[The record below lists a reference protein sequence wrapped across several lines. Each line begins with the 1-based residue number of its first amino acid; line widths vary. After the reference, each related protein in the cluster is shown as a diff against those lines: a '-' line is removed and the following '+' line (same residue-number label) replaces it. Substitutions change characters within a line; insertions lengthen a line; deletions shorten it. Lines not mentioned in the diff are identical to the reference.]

1 MSALDR
7 PVTVLFVSV
16 GNEALHGFV
25 DDLRARAPRW
35 RLVGVDVRADAAGM
49 YRCDAHA
56 LVPRRREPAFWSA
69 LCDLIRREHVDV
81 VYPLATEDQD
91 LFAAPGVRERLGV
104 PVVVSSAAAVAVAN
118 HKVALFRC
126 LSARPRLLPAHEI
139 VEGPAEAVAALCRLV
154 AAHGAALLKADGGTG
169 GAGLLLVGEP
179 QADSAP
185 VTGRAWLPVA
195 ELEAAWSQGG
205 PLARRVAPALFDAD
219 GWPRQV
225 VAWLPGDEYSVDV
238 LADAGATRAAVVRR
252 RTRATGG
259 LALTSTV
266 VEAADVEAAAREVVA
281 AVGLSFV
288 ANVQFRRDADGVPRL
303 LEINPR
309 IPGTIG
315 LTVAAGANLPLAA
328 ILQSLGERLD
338 LPAPRVGLSGLRFQ
352 GLVLTDERTA

>member
-1 MSALDR
+1 MSVLQR

-35 RLVGVDVRADAAGM
+35 RLVGVDVRDDAAGL

-56 LVPRRREPAFWSA
+56 LVPRRRDPAFWPA
-69 LCDLIRREHVDV
+69 LQALVRAERVDV
-81 VYPLATEDQD
+81 VHPLATDDQD

-104 PVVVSSAAAVAVAN
+104 PVVVSSADAVAAAN
-118 HKVALFRC
+118 HKLALFRR
-126 LSARPRLLPAHEI
+126 LADRPHLLPQH
-139 VEGPAEAVAALCRLV
+139 AEVATPREALDALERLV
-154 AAHGAALLKADGGTG
+154 AAHGAALVKADGGTG

-179 QADSAP
+179 LADPAP
-185 VTGRAWLPVA
+185 AAGRTFVPLAEVA
-195 ELEAAWSQGG
+195 AALADGG
-205 PLARRVAPALFDAD
+205 PLARRALPALFEPH

-238 LADAGATRAAVVRR
+238 LADAGETRAAVVRR
-252 RTRATGG
+252 RTRAVGG
-259 LALTSTV
+259 LALTSEV
-266 VEAADVEAAAREVVA
+266 VDAPDVEAAAREVVA

-288 ANVQFRRDADGVPRL
+288 ANVQFRRDVAGLPRL

-315 LTVAAGANLPLAA
+315 LTVAAGCNLPLAA
-328 ILQSLGERLD
+328 LAQALGERVS
-338 LPAPRVGLSGLRFQ
+338 LPAPRLGLRGLRYQ
-352 GLVLTDERTA
+352 GLVLAEGTIR